1 MQNQQLFE
9 QLIQQM
15 VLTDY
20 QKNRSGRYV
29 LLSAHIHAMEES
41 KIISKA
47 DVLGN
52 LSEFTRLL
60 TMILGE
66 IVCYKKFHQ
75 QYHNPTHHQFDMIDE
90 YKEVYMDYKNKEVCM
105 ITSHK

>member
-20 QKNRSGRYV
+20 QKNRYGRYV

-41 KIISKA
+41 KIISTA
-47 DVLGN
+47 DVLSN
-52 LSEFTRLL
+52 QSEFTRLL

-66 IVCYKKFHQ
+66 NVCYKKFHQ
-75 QYHNPTHHQFDMIDE
+75 QYHNHTHHQFDMIDE

-105 ITSHK
+105 ITSHR